1 MSESEAW
8 RRLRAM
14 ANGEGTTT
22 RHRATPC
29 SCCKEPLD
37 AGEGYEG
44 QTPSVGDLS
53 VCVYCG
59 AFHVFTE
66 GLGLRPLPEAEL
78 AGLPPE
84 IRQQLEEGRDLLRAA
99 RMGMRRGGSA

>member
-1 MSESEAW
+1 
-8 RRLRAM
+8 
-14 ANGEGTTT
+14 
-22 RHRATPC
+22 
-29 SCCKEPLD
+29 
-37 AGEGYEG
+37 
-44 QTPSVGDLS
+44 VGDLS

-66 GLGLRPLPEAEL
+66 GLGLRALPEAEL
-78 AGLPPE
+78 AALPPE

>member
-1 MSESEAW
+1 
-8 RRLRAM
+8 M

-29 SCCKEPLD
+29 SGCKESLD
-37 AGEGYEG
+37 AGDGYDGEV
-44 QTPSVGDLS
+44 PSEGDLS
-53 VCVYCG
+53 VCAYCG

-66 GLGLRPLPEAEL
+66 GLGLRALPEAEL
-78 AGLPPE
+78 AALPPE

-99 RMGMRRGGSA
+99 RMGIRRGGSA